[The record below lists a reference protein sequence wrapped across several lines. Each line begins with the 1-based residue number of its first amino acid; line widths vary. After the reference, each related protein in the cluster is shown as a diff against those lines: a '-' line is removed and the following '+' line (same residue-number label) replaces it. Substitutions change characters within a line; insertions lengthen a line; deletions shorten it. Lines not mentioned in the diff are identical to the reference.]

1 MRLSA
6 PANARQLRLVP
17 LALALVCACGC
28 AGFESMRA
36 PPPAQHNES
45 TAEDRDTVAAVFM
58 AGMFQSMQ
66 HLAQAGPAEQAE
78 IIASA
83 REAYDRAPQQ
93 GGAKLRYA
101 LLLATPGHPAR
112 NPVLA
117 QKLLRELAAQPE
129 VLQPPERAVTL
140 VELAQINGE
149 LQLRAENEH
158 ALQAADLRGERERNA
173 AAQHR
178 LQAEM
183 DENARLRKQ
192 VEDAQAKL
200 DAIANIERNMT
211 ATQIR
216 QRGRSAVTQPVQ
228 RKARILVVDDDP
240 GLLRLLTIRLRAENY
255 DVEAV
260 ENGVMALAAVSRFRP
275 DLVIS
280 DLRMDQLDGIGLLK
294 ELQNRWPGLKVI
306 LLTAHGTIPDAV
318 QATQMGAF
326 GFLTK
331 PVEKQELL
339 DQVQKA
345 LKISGFVDT
354 DQDWRSDLITRSPI
368 MEEKLAQ
375 AHMVAGTDARVLI
388 TGESGTGKELLARAI
403 HKASPRRNKPFV
415 SINCSAMAENMLESE
430 LFGHVK
436 GAASGAA
443 EDHRGLFQTA
453 EGGTLLLD
461 EVGDLSM
468 GLQVQAAAAAAGK
481 RHPSGREQREHPDQ
495 RAGCFHRRIADMQQ
509 LLSSGQFREDLY
521 YRLNVVHIELPPLNR
536 RREDIPLLVAHFL
549 AAIAQE
555 SGTRKIYAPE
565 AVELLA
571 TSDWPGNVRQLQN
584 VVYQN
589 VALSQAPIIPV
600 ELVQQSLRRDPG
612 VNCPPSMRRA
622 TSSRAATSR
631 RSCRLPAAT
640 SARRRDW
647 PSATAPI
654 STSCSAGTSWCRTI
668 SRHASGAFDAEPVSR
683 CKAA

>member
-1 MRLSA
+1 M
-6 PANARQLRLVP
+6 
-17 LALALVCACGC
+17 
-28 AGFESMRA
+28 
-36 PPPAQHNES
+36 
-45 TAEDRDTVAAVFM
+45 T
-58 AGMFQSMQ
+58 
-66 HLAQAGPAEQAE
+66 QAM
-78 IIASA
+78 
-83 REAYDRAPQQ
+83 
-93 GGAKLRYA
+93 K
-101 LLLATPGHPAR
+101 
-112 NPVLA
+112 
-117 QKLLRELAAQPE
+117 
-129 VLQPPERAVTL
+129 
-140 VELAQINGE
+140 
-149 LQLRAENEH
+149 
-158 ALQAADLRGERERNA
+158 
-173 AAQHR
+173 
-178 LQAEM
+178 
-183 DENARLRKQ
+183 
-192 VEDAQAKL
+192 
-200 DAIANIERNMT
+200 
-211 ATQIR
+211 
-216 QRGRSAVTQPVQ
+216 

-260 ENGVMALAAVSRFRP
+260 ENGVQALAAASRFRP

-345 LKISGFVDT
+345 LKISGFIDT
-354 DQDWRSDLITRSPI
+354 DQDWRSDLITRSPL

-403 HKASPRRNKPFV
+403 HKASPRRNRPFIA
-415 SINCSAMAENMLESE
+415 INCSAMAENMLESE

-436 GAASGAA
+436 GAFNGATG
-443 EDHRGLFQTA
+443 EHRGLFQTA

-461 EVGDLSM
+461 EVGDM
-468 GLQVQAAAAAAGK
+468 PMRLQVKLLRVLQENVIRPIGSTEAIPANV
-481 RHPSGREQREHPDQ
+481 RVLSSTQTDLT
-495 RAGCFHRRIADMQQ
+495 Q
-509 LLSSGQFREDLY
+509 LLTSGQFREDLY
-521 YRLNVVHIELPPLNR
+521 YRLNVVHIEMPPLNR

-584 VVYQN
+584 VVRQN

-600 ELVQQSLRRDPG
+600 ELVQQSLGGTHGKLPSFDEARDEFTRSYLSQILQITG
-612 VNCPPSMRRA
+612 GNVSQ
-622 TSSRAATSR
+622 AA
-631 RSCRLPAAT
+631 RLAKRNRTDFYKLLGRHLLVPDDFK
-640 SARRRDW
+640 AR
-647 PSATAPI
+647 
-654 STSCSAGTSWCRTI
+654 
-668 SRHASGAFDAEPVSR
+668 
-683 CKAA
+683 